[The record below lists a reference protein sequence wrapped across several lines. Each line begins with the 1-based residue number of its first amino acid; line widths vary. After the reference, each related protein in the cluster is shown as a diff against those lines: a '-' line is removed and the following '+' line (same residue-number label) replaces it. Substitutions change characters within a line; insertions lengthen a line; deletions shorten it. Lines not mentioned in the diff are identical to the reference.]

1 MTRKRARRQHYES
14 RRAIQRARQAQSLIE
29 RAATQLSSGDYDGT
43 LKTCQMALPLTNGRP
58 FQRVE
63 VLNCTGTANLLLNQ
77 FDAAYKSFSL
87 AVRLLPNDPYLW
99 YHRGLAS
106 RFTMRSG
113 QALRDFQQAVKLEGS
128 GQMAPQYVQAAQH
141 IEQFVQQHLAM
152 RGPGFTIDQL
162 IAQEEQFQ
170 QAVEQ
175 MAVEEW
181 ATAEDTLRQVIALAD
196 GPPQPWS
203 NLGTCLL
210 MQQRYAEAEDAYK
223 RALEIDPTNENARYN
238 LEMLAE
244 IRSTGGQ
251 PVAQVS
257 DPFAEQAEQGEAGQ
271 Q

>member
-1 MTRKRARRQHYES
+1 MRKRARRQHYES
-14 RRAIQRARQAQSLIE
+14 RHALQRAHQAQALIE
-29 RAATQLSSGDYDGT
+29 HAATQLSSGDYAGT
-43 LKTCQMALPLTNGRP
+43 LQTCQVALPLTSGRP

-63 VLNCTGTANLLLNQ
+63 VLNCSGTASLLLKQ
-77 FDAAYKSFSL
+77 FDAAYDAFSQ

-113 QALRDFQQAVKLEGS
+113 QALRDFQQAAALEGD
-128 GQMAPQYVQAAQH
+128 GQMAPQYAQAVQH
-141 IEQFVQQHLAM
+141 SEQLVQQHLAM
-152 RGPGFTIDQL
+152 RGPDFTIDQL
-162 IAQEEQFQ
+162 VAQEEQFQ

-175 MAVEEW
+175 MAADEW
-181 ATAEDTLRQVIALAD
+181 ATAERTLRQVIALAD

-210 MQQRYAEAEDAYK
+210 MQQRYAEAEEAYQ
-223 RALEIDPTNENARYN
+223 RALEIDPANENARHN

-244 IRSTGGQ
+244 IRRTGGQ

-257 DPFAEQAEQGEAGQ
+257 DPFAEQGEAGQ